1 MIDDSSLFHA
11 RAYDP
16 VAAREYYLRT
26 RKLKGRRRT
35 TATKSSP
42 GRGGRRP
49 SNVPAVRS
57 GGAPNRSK
65 TKSRRAQLQQ
75 QKENLE
81 ARLDRL
87 REVLQERV
95 EAAKGRSGVKKK
107 QDDRDKAPETKKDKA
122 DRNADEKSKKLSPK
136 QKAEK
141 AKKAKEDYEK
151 ENPSSLSEDIEI
163 LNEQI
168 KDIHAKIAAA
178 TARAQER
185 RNTAGSNNSR
195 SGSKIHNS
203 DGPRGR

>member
-1 MIDDSSLFHA
+1 MIDDSALFHA

-16 VAAREYYLRT
+16 VKAREYYLRT
-26 RKLKGRRRT
+26 RKLKGRRKT
-35 TATKSSP
+35 TATKTSP

-65 TKSRRAQLQQ
+65 TKSRRAQLQE

-87 REVLQERV
+87 REVLEERV

-107 QDDRDKAPETKKDKA
+107 DNGKDKAPETQADKA
-122 DRNADEKSKKLSPK
+122 DRNKDEKSKKLTPK
-136 QKAEK
+136 QKADK

-151 ENPSSLSEDIEI
+151 ENPTSLSEDIDI

-185 RNTAGSNNSR
+185 RNKAGSHQPR
-195 SGSKIHNS
+195 SGSQNHKP